1 MGPSAK
7 IESIISYRNAKILAS
22 SFVLFH
28 LALIFLFKSNLPLRA
43 ELSDMFT
50 PIVSSFGAGGLIY
63 ALLHAGD
70 QKKKVQIALILMAS
84 GMFSY
89 TLAETVWSILEVG
102 LHQQPFPSLAD
113 VFYILF
119 YPLFIIGLIFLPT
132 EQISVRERHKIVID
146 IIILMIA
153 AILIFG
159 DFIIGPILANGKE
172 STLALALS
180 VAYPLLDLVL
190 LFALME
196 LVYRRLSSLDRGSGL
211 LLLAA
216 VTLFIVSDVYFA
228 LQNITKTYVSGGLV
242 DTGYILSYSL
252 IGLAGI
258 LQANKWKLPPES
270 ISKKPKYKQSTWT
283 HYLPA
288 TGVGAAYLLLLW
300 NQSHLLPIGLS
311 VTTLSVGGIIGLVLT
326 RQIMALNENS
336 SLYFAAKKEIDDRKQ
351 MEGALKAERD
361 RAENYLN
368 IAEVIFIALDTYA
381 RITLINRRG
390 YEILGYEEGEL
401 IGKDWI
407 KTFLHPEDY
416 EHVIDFNNKII
427 AGKIEPLDYYESYIL
442 TKKGEERNIAWH
454 TAVLKNDEGYIIGT
468 LSSGE
473 DITDRRRAEEA
484 LKEGEEKYR
493 NLVERANAGIT
504 IIQDGTVRYANP
516 ALTKLWGGSVEEI
529 VGRPFTDFI
538 DPDEIPNVIERYQ
551 LRMANKNVSP
561 IYETILRHRNGTKI
575 FVELNAGL
583 ITFQETPADLV
594 IVQNITERKW
604 AAEEV
609 KKARDE
615 LEIRVR
621 ERTAELE
628 AKNAEMERFIYTVSH
643 ELRSPLIS
651 ASGIVGFLRQDL
663 EEGDAK
669 RTETDLKLIEG
680 AMTKMDQLLGEI
692 LELSRIGRVANPPVD
707 VPFGEIVMET
717 LDQEAE
723 KLKSR
728 GVEVSM
734 ASDLPKVHVDRMRI
748 MEVLVNLIDN
758 SIKYMG
764 DQPRPRIEVG
774 HRLDNN
780 QTIFIVRDNGMGIDP
795 SQHEKVFGLFY
806 KVNGK
811 SEGTGVGLAIV
822 KRIIEVHGG
831 RIWIESE
838 LGQGCTVY
846 FTLPIADVG

>member
-28 LALIFLFKSNLPLRA
+28 LALVFLFRDSLPLRA

-70 QKKKVQIALILMAS
+70 QKKRVQIALILMAS

-119 YPLFIIGLIFLPT
+119 YPLFTIGLIFLPT
-132 EQISVRERHKIVID
+132 VQISVRERHKIVID

-153 AILIFG
+153 AFLIFG
-159 DFIIGPILANGKE
+159 DFIIGPILANGEE

-228 LQNITKTYVSGGLV
+228 LQNTAKTYVSGGLV
-242 DTGYILSYSL
+242 DTGYIVSYSL

-270 ISKKPKYKQSTWT
+270 ISKKPRYGQSTWT
-283 HYLPA
+283 HYLPY
-288 TGVGAAYLLLLW
+288 TGVGAAYLLLFW
-300 NQSHLLPIGLS
+300 NQSHLLPIDLS

-407 KTFLHPEDY
+407 KTFLRPEDY

-427 AGKIEPLDYYESYIL
+427 AGKIEPLE
-442 TKKGEERNIAWH
+442 
-454 TAVLKNDEGYIIGT
+454 
-468 LSSGE
+468 
-473 DITDRRRAEEA
+473 
-484 LKEGEEKYR
+484 
-493 NLVERANAGIT
+493 
-504 IIQDGTVRYANP
+504 
-516 ALTKLWGGSVEEI
+516 
-529 VGRPFTDFI
+529 
-538 DPDEIPNVIERYQ
+538 
-551 LRMANKNVSP
+551 
-561 IYETILRHRNGTKI
+561 
-575 FVELNAGL
+575 
-583 ITFQETPADLV
+583 
-594 IVQNITERKW
+594 
-604 AAEEV
+604 
-609 KKARDE
+609 
-615 LEIRVR
+615 
-621 ERTAELE
+621 
-628 AKNAEMERFIYTVSH
+628 
-643 ELRSPLIS
+643 
-651 ASGIVGFLRQDL
+651 
-663 EEGDAK
+663 
-669 RTETDLKLIEG
+669 
-680 AMTKMDQLLGEI
+680 
-692 LELSRIGRVANPPVD
+692 
-707 VPFGEIVMET
+707 
-717 LDQEAE
+717 
-723 KLKSR
+723 
-728 GVEVSM
+728 
-734 ASDLPKVHVDRMRI
+734 
-748 MEVLVNLIDN
+748 
-758 SIKYMG
+758 
-764 DQPRPRIEVG
+764 
-774 HRLDNN
+774 
-780 QTIFIVRDNGMGIDP
+780 
-795 SQHEKVFGLFY
+795 
-806 KVNGK
+806 
-811 SEGTGVGLAIV
+811 
-822 KRIIEVHGG
+822 
-831 RIWIESE
+831 
-838 LGQGCTVY
+838 
-846 FTLPIADVG
+846 